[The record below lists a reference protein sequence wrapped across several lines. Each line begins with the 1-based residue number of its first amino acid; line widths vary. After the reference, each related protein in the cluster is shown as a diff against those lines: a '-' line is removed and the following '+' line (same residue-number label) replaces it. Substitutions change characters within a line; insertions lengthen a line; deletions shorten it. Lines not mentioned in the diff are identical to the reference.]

1 MYGGGVDGE
10 QALGVAAV
18 EQGHNVFGGYE
29 LQAVAVAAGG
39 QEGRRQGGE
48 EAHVT

>member
-18 EQGHNVFGGYE
+18 EQGHNVLGGYE

-39 QEGRRQGGE
+39 QEGRRQRVEGS
-48 EAHVT
+48 HVT